1 MRNSYHALIV
11 KIFREFWSRLR
22 LNAEANARC
31 LDTACRLS
39 DTWAKI
45 YCGYHTIGGNAS
57 AEIKAI
63 ADLWYPYTSSQQVGT
78 IDSDATTPIIK
89 VDFTEPGMCIP
100 IYQISRCAW
109 SHHSIHCCLSVRDL
123 TQSRPGRAVIRLD
136 ARGAR

>member
-39 DTWAKI
+39 DTCAKI

-78 IDSDATTPIIK
+78 IYSDATTPIPRSTVDWNISQADDFRTRGGPWTIK
-89 VDFTEPGMCIP
+89 
-100 IYQISRCAW
+100 
-109 SHHSIHCCLSVRDL
+109 
-123 TQSRPGRAVIRLD
+123 
-136 ARGAR
+136 